1 MKRKFH
7 SETVGKINLLV
18 LDVGSQLT
26 RLILNPKNRVFS
38 NPLVSVVKINTQL
51 FMNTEQYPLKS
62 AMVRMPSN
70 VDECGSSHD
79 NENTGPDSHSPTH
92 HKARQINRYR
102 IHVEVAVQQAQH
114 PKSRQHK
121 SVQFFKMAT
130 EVSSLARVSPVSTF

>member
-1 MKRKFH
+1 
-7 SETVGKINLLV
+7 
-18 LDVGSQLT
+18 
-26 RLILNPKNRVFS
+26 
-38 NPLVSVVKINTQL
+38 
-51 FMNTEQYPLKS
+51 MNAEQYPLKS
-62 AMVRMPSN
+62 AMMRMPSN

-114 PKSRQHK
+114 PKSQQYK